1 MMREKNLMTKKATMM
16 MMDEKKKKKLK
27 EADMKPRTVYVGT
40 LLLASKKKKFSFC
53 FCGRATT
60 Q

>member
-1 MMREKNLMTKKATMM
+1 MM

-27 EADMKPRTVYVGT
+27 EADMKPRTVSVGT
-40 LLLASKKKKFSFC
+40 LLLASKNKKFSFC
-53 FCGRATT
+53 FCGPATN